1 MEVALSSVA
10 VVKEARQASEDSEA
24 DTREQAS
31 NRKDEVA
38 INTMTTEAGEEAEE
52 VEDSVG
58 EIMTNH
64 NGIETHL
71 STSDQTGR

>member
-1 MEVALSSVA
+1 MEVARSSVA
-10 VVKEARQASEDSEA
+10 VVREAHQASEDSEA

-31 NRKDEVA
+31 NRKDEVG
-38 INTMTTEAGEEAEE
+38 INIMTTEAGEEVEE

-64 NGIETHL
+64 NGTETHL